1 VTLNN
6 DVPIHIVKEMLGHQS
21 VKQTE
26 EYAITEQ
33 QIIGRQMK
41 ELRNRLL
48 KKESN
53 DTETSL
59 AALERFE
66 NEIRQMRQYL
76 IQQKAF

>member
-1 VTLNN
+1 
-6 DVPIHIVKEMLGHQS
+6 
-21 VKQTE
+21 
-26 EYAITEQ
+26 
-33 QIIGRQMK
+33 MK